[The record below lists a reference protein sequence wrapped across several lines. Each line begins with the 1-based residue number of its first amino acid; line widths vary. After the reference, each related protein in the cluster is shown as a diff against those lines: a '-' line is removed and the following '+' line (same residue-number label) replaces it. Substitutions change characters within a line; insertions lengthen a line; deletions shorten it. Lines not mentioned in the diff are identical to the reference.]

1 MATKPAATHQLY
13 ESDFALWL
21 EDQAAALKE
30 RRAVALDWDNLAEE
44 IEGLVRSDRR
54 ALKSFLQ
61 NALVHMLEL
70 AYWEAEWD
78 RNQRQR
84 RIHLSNARDG
94 IVNIIEDSPSLK
106 NYLAE
111 SLDVTYERA
120 RRDVE
125 TLTGRQLPD
134 KCEWTLAQIRDDT
147 FYPGRL

>member
-1 MATKPAATHQLY
+1 
-13 ESDFALWL
+13 
-21 EDQAAALKE
+21 
-30 RRAVALDWDNLAEE
+30 
-44 IEGLVRSDRR
+44 
-54 ALKSFLQ
+54 
-61 NALVHMLEL
+61 VHMLEL

-78 RNQRQR
+78 RNQRQW

-147 FYPGRL
+147 FYPGPALIPRKTRQR